1 MEAFRGEV
9 ERMLGRGGFQTP
21 SPFRIAFLPG
31 RAARAYPL
39 INLHE
44 DPDTVY
50 VEALAPGIDP
60 KSLNITEVKNTLTI
74 TGEKPRVAGEVKP
87 EAFHRDERAA
97 GKFVRSFELP
107 TEVETGKV
115 KAEYKTGLLL
125 MTMPKSETAKAKQ
138 INVQV
143 ADN

>member
-1 MEAFRGEV
+1 
-9 ERMLGRGGFQTP
+9 
-21 SPFRIAFLPG
+21 
-31 RAARAYPL
+31 
-39 INLHE
+39 
-44 DPDTVY
+44 
-50 VEALAPGIDP
+50 
-60 KSLNITEVKNTLTI
+60 LTI